1 MTYDRV
7 CTGVSVVVPGALH
20 WGRGH
25 PLQLV
30 HCCLLFVIDYTI
42 RCRQYYDVGRIQG
55 EWVRNPNFPWN
66 LLDDSL
72 WLWIVIR
79 VTGERAYVCRPFQ

>member
-1 MTYDRV
+1 MRCVGVGATPCSL
-7 CTGVSVVVPGALH
+7 CTE
-20 WGRGH
+20 R
-25 PLQLV
+25 
-30 HCCLLFVIDYTI
+30 CCLLFVIDYTI

-72 WLWIVIR
+72 GLGIVIR
-79 VTGERAYVCRPFQ
+79 VTGERAYVCRPFW